1 MTVFSIS
8 RTDLC
13 HRTDFAVSLGPVIG
27 GVIAQEI
34 GWRWIFWFLVI
45 LTGSHFLIVLLFL
58 PETQRNI
65 VGDGSGKARG
75 VYWSFFSV
83 LQKHEKDG
91 PSTHIMKPMRHYPNP
106 FACLPILANKQSLIV
121 ILLYSITYAVKM
133 TLQASLG
140 AQCVEIYQLDYLSAG
155 LIYLPSGVSGGVGA
169 FCTGEWRNNKP
180 THIIAYIA
188 QGGFSITIT
197 DGQSRNCRT
206 EMEDRSTD
214 TSLIFPSRRHASRGL
229 TCS

>member
-1 MTVFSIS
+1 MAVQLIS
-8 RTDLC
+8 WTDLC

-83 LQKHEKDG
+83 LQKHENSG
-91 PSTHIMKPMRHYPNP
+91 PSIHVMKPMRHYPNP

-121 ILLYSITYAVKM
+121 ILIYSITYAVKM

-140 AQCVEIYQLDYLSAG
+140 AQCVEIYQLDYLNAG

-169 FCTGEWRNNKP
+169 FCTGE
-180 THIIAYIA
+180 
-188 QGGFSITIT
+188 
-197 DGQSRNCRT
+197 
-206 EMEDRSTD
+206 
-214 TSLIFPSRRHASRGL
+214 
-229 TCS
+229 